1 MHNFFKLCGNSGAT
15 FAPQIIVSFLWY
27 FFKEKKWLNRVSE
40 VMLSYLQ
47 NLPIYYLSGK
57 YKFSIGSLTKYCY
70 TDVYSCAIFRAIQTF
85 KKMFG
90 AWWKFAQNF
99 FSPEFGN
106 NFYLTFYLLWYNL
119 FNTTFKSNIISPLY
133 VSFKTLDH
141 LWL

>member
-1 MHNFFKLCGNSGAT
+1 MYSNFISTINVMFNSMFNTIFCKYKNTNIYKKSLVNIKVIERLIKLKILVHNFFKLCGNSGAT
-15 FAPQIIVSFLWY
+15 CAPQINVSFLWY

-57 YKFSIGSLTKYCY
+57 YKLSIRSLTEYCY

-90 AWWKFAQNF
+90 AW
-99 FSPEFGN
+99 
-106 NFYLTFYLLWYNL
+106 
-119 FNTTFKSNIISPLY
+119 
-133 VSFKTLDH
+133 
-141 LWL
+141 